1 MSVKIN
7 ARSPYY
13 IKVAYTGLAT
23 TSLDLF
29 IWTGLTSDK
38 PVTATYTFTKAS
50 VLDNEYVVFEVSEYI
65 KDFLSTEYNNYST
78 EIVWVSWDWTSYNSS
93 STEIDSGTSNNYLAS
108 KGYGYFE
115 EGINPELSYQVLQS
129 NNVIYYNINQ
139 PIVIPVWAE
148 DIPTVSISGG
158 SSPTWEVVTSFWE
171 AYDDFWNGS
180 NIPTIEITDNGNS
193 NQKIQYIVIDS
204 QSIASNAITIITS
217 GINPSE
223 TIISLVE
230 VCEPKYTP
238 LNVIFFNKFG
248 ALQNIWMFKKSQTS
262 INITSESYKRNILNT
277 DTVLPSYSTTS
288 HQMKTF
294 NANGNESIS
303 MNTGYVSEDY
313 NDVIRQLLLSEEV
326 WVDNGTQVLPIKPNT
341 NSLTF
346 KNSVNDKLINYTVE
360 FNYAYD
366 KINNIR

>member
-13 IKVAYTGLAT
+13 IKVEYAALAT
-23 TSLDLF
+23 ASLDLF

-38 PVTATYTFTKAS
+38 PETVTYTFTKAS

-65 KDFLSTEYNNYST
+65 KDFLNTEYNNYST

-93 STEIDSGTSNNYLAS
+93 AQQIDSGSSNNYLACR
-108 KGYGYFE
+108 GYGYFE
-115 EGINPELSYQVLQS
+115 EGINPQLSYQVLQS
-129 NNVIYYNINQ
+129 NTKLYYKINE

-148 DIPTVSISGG
+148 DLPTVTVAGG
-158 SSPTWEVVTSFWE
+158 SSPSWEVVTSFWE
-171 AYDDFWNGS
+171 AYDDFWNGGEVDP
-180 NIPTIEITDNGNS
+180 IVITDNGNS

-204 QSIASNAITIITS
+204 QTIAYNAITIVTS
-217 GINPSE
+217 GIDAKE
-223 TIISLVE
+223 TTIDLVE

-262 INITSESYKRNILNT
+262 ININSESYKRNILNT
-277 DTVLPSYSTTS
+277 DTLSYSTTS

-294 NANGNESIS
+294 NANGNESIA

-313 NDVIRQLLLSEEV
+313 NDVVRQLLLSEEV
-326 WVDNGTQVLPIKPNT
+326 WVDNGSQVLPIKPNT
-341 NSLTF
+341 SSLTF

-360 FNYAYD
+360 FDYAYD

>member
-7 ARSPYY
+7 TRSPYY
-13 IKVAYTGLAT
+13 IKVEYAALAT
-23 TSLDLF
+23 ASLDLF

-38 PVTATYTFTKAS
+38 PVAVTYTFTKAS

-65 KDFLSTEYNNYST
+65 KDFLNTEYSDYST
-78 EIVWVSWDWTSYNSS
+78 EIVWVSWDWNSYN
-93 STEIDSGTSNNYLAS
+93 TFAQEIDSGSSNNYLAC

-115 EGINPELSYQVLQS
+115 EGINPQLSYQVLQS

-148 DIPTVSISGG
+148 DLPTVTISGG
-158 SSPTWEVVTSFWE
+158 ASFNWEVVTSFWE
-171 AYDDFWNGS
+171 AYDDLWNGS
-180 NIPTIEITDNGNS
+180 DVPTIETTDNGNS

-204 QSIASNAITIITS
+204 TGLATNAIGVVTS

-223 TIISLVE
+223 TIINLVE

-248 ALQNIWMFKKSQTS
+248 ALQNIWMFKKSETS
-262 INITSESYKRNILNT
+262 ININSESYKRNILNT
-277 DTVLPSYSTTS
+277 DTLSYSTTS

-294 NANGNESIS
+294 NANGNESIA

-313 NDVIRQLLLSEEV
+313 NDVVRQLLLSEEV
-326 WVDNGTQVLPIKPNT
+326 WVDNGSQVLPIRPNT
-341 NSLTF
+341 SSLTF
-346 KNSVNDKLINYTVE
+346 KNSVNDKLTNYTIE
-360 FNYAYD
+360 FDYAYD

>member
-7 ARSPYY
+7 TRSPYY
-13 IKVAYTGLAT
+13 IKVEYAALAT
-23 TSLDLF
+23 ASLDLF

-38 PVTATYTFTKAS
+38 PVAVTYTFTKAS

-65 KDFLSTEYNNYST
+65 KDFLNTEYSDYST
-78 EIVWVSWDWTSYNSS
+78 EIVWVSWDWNSYN
-93 STEIDSGTSNNYLAS
+93 TFAQEIDSGSSNNYLAC

-115 EGINPELSYQVLQS
+115 EGINPQLSYQVLQS

-148 DIPTVSISGG
+148 DLPTVTISGG
-158 SSPTWEVVTSFWE
+158 ASFNWEVVTSFWE
-171 AYDDFWNGS
+171 AYDDLWNGS
-180 NIPTIEITDNGNS
+180 DVPTIETTDNGNS

-204 QSIASNAITIITS
+204 TGLATNAIGVVTS

-223 TIISLVE
+223 TIINLVE

-248 ALQNIWMFKKSQTS
+248 ALQNIWMFKKHQTS
-262 INITSESYKRNILNT
+262 ININSESYKRNILNT
-277 DTVLPSYSTTS
+277 DTLSYSTTS

-294 NANGNESIS
+294 NANGNESIA

-313 NDVIRQLLLSEEV
+313 NDVVRQLLLSEEV
-326 WVDNGTQVLPIKPNT
+326 WVDNGSQVLPIRPNT
-341 NSLTF
+341 SSLTF
-346 KNSVNDKLINYTVE
+346 KNSVNDKLTNYTIE
-360 FNYAYD
+360 FDYAYD